1 VTTVVT
7 ENLAGTRVMMTVVDG
22 YSMIEEALDTCESI
36 ESCLRG
42 SAQEGTAGTS
52 STVQGTTKTRR
63 RRRRMTGG
71 ASTSASITLVRTTS
85 K

>member
-63 RRRRMTGG
+63 RRRTTGG